1 MEGPPERLFH
11 ESSAAPNFECVLI
24 DSTICKAHADTT
36 GERGAKPAPGA
47 MAAYVRSFAPEAVN
61 ASQRI
66 LPDRIGIFEIAAE
79 PTGREAQRTARLFN
93 RLERTLSGLE
103 CHSDDL
109 RAGRAVAL
117 EEARFAEGQGFKGF
131 SRQVT
136 TRSKAP

>member
-1 MEGPPERLFH
+1 
-11 ESSAAPNFECVLI
+11 
-24 DSTICKAHADTT
+24 
-36 GERGAKPAPGA
+36 

-66 LPDRIGIFEIAAE
+66 LSDRIGTVETAAE

-93 RLERTLSGLE
+93 RLEGTLSGLE
-103 CHSDDL
+103 GLSDDL
-109 RAGRAVAL
+109 RAGRAVVL
-117 EEARFAEGQGFKGF
+117 EEARFAEGHGF